1 LAATSHDHASFASRD
16 SPARYWWLVL
26 IRALAAI
33 LFGVLALFWPAA
45 AILSFLLMFAAYLVI
60 DGAFA
65 MTAGVRAIDRHER
78 WGFFIAEGVFDL
90 VLAAAIVI
98 FPGAAVFGF
107 VWFTAIWAV
116 ATGVSMIAAAWHMER
131 AHGRWWLVL
140 GGVLSVIW
148 GAFLVFL
155 PLLGA
160 TILIW
165 SFAAYAILFGLLLLA
180 AAFRLWRSH
189 GAEHA

>member
-1 LAATSHDHASFASRD
+1 MAAATHDFATFASRG

-26 IRALAAI
+26 IRAMAAI
-33 LFGVLALFWPAA
+33 LFGVLALFWPLA
-45 AILSFLLMFAAYLVI
+45 AILSFLPVFAAYLVI

-65 MTAGVRAIDRHER
+65 ITAGVRAINHHER
-78 WGFFIAEGVFDL
+78 WGFFIVEGVFNL

-116 ATGVSMIAAAWHMER
+116 VTGISMIASAWHMEC
-131 AHGRWWLVL
+131 AHGRWWIVL
-140 GGVLSVIW
+140 GGVASVIW
-148 GAFLVFL
+148 GVFLVFL
-155 PLLGA
+155 PFLGA

-180 AAFRLWRSH
+180 AAYRLWRSQ